1 MLHGQVGE
9 TMDQGQCYLS
19 AFTAMSDREKR
30 DFLRG
35 FTQALDRNSAQAMLE
50 IATDIANDDDIRIE
64 AVKILGLYYG
74 EYDDAF
80 IKEALVQI
88 IRNDAI
94 EDDSLIVNSIN

>member
-1 MLHGQVGE
+1 
-9 TMDQGQCYLS
+9 MDQGQCYLL

-64 AVKILGLYYG
+64 AVKILGLYHG
-74 EYDDAF
+74 EYDDAL

-94 EDDSLIVNSIN
+94 EDDRLIVNCINSLALLNVK